1 MDLEEANSILQ
12 FSDEEVASIQR
23 YLGFQH
29 TNINILAD
37 FSPKTYLTLKDTA
50 WAIDE
55 KPEEIVQNIQDFVN
69 LYATMYKE
77 SKHSN
82 IRSMLVRG
90 TSNGRMS
97 SMYDRTSQF
106 LSTSTDESIA
116 KTFTQYGDDALVHIR
131 VGEGVPFLDP
141 TPYRSE
147 NVRDEHEIILAPFCK
162 TRVEKGGTFDGY
174 THYQVTIQKG
184 ELGQKEPEKL
194 ATLYDEI
201 MSGFSQNI
209 KDIKELDR
217 LEAKLESLD
226 RFYKQAQ
233 GDQEEQKYIREEKRK
248 TQEEYDRLVRSTY
261 GFKHKL
267 QDLLQGLCKQ
277 KEMEIDQAHEVIN
290 EDRERRKA
298 EREAREAEELA
309 RKEVAEKEEA
319 KQKLVSELSTKL
331 TQTPQNASGLEEALL
346 KTYDDFVH
354 TDAKARELTEAL
366 GIEWTKTIKNTT
378 AKQLIEQ
385 IQANLQETVSRIDG
399 VTVDANTTLE
409 DAQKTAS
416 EVLAKLEG
424 VSYGLEI
431 AKSFPELVSL
441 NKRQIEDEIK
451 KLTYDRVQAV
461 LQEAR
466 IQKYTAEKEMI
477 QGESVGFLGRLFGKE
492 QLKEKRLENMDLKIK
507 LAQRSTA
514 PEKDT
519 YSIRQM
525 LVDMHI
531 CANTE
536 LGGKFTPE
544 MQEIYQA
551 IMNTYG
557 AKNKDRLSE
566 RNIRQLVS
574 ERQRKTSNQTTAEL
588 PVVQGNRPRIFG
600 KTKAQ
605 TNMVELENQGL
616 KQKLL
621 RLRTSNSLRTGR
633 VQQSP
638 EADAISLLE
647 QRLKGIAVNTQDKD
661 RQVDLETTF
670 DLWK

>member
-1 MDLEEANSILQ
+1 MDLKKANFILQ
-12 FSDEEVASIQR
+12 ISNEEIASIQR

-50 WAIDE
+50 WSVDE
-55 KPEEIVQNIQDFVN
+55 KPEEIAQNIQDFVN
-69 LYATMYKE
+69 LYSAMYKE
-77 SKHSN
+77 SKQSNVHST
-82 IRSMLVRG
+82 LVRG
-90 TSNGRMS
+90 TSNERMR
-97 SMYDRTSQF
+97 SMQGSTSQF
-106 LSTSTDESIA
+106 LSTTTDENIA
-116 KTFTQYGDDALVHIR
+116 KTFTEYGDDALAHIR

-147 NVRDEHEIILAPFCK
+147 NVRDEHEIILAPFCQADVK
-162 TRVEKGGTFDGY
+162 ILDAYNGY
-174 THYQVTIQKG
+174 TYYEMTVKKTVLEK
-184 ELGQKEPEKL
+184 KEPEEL

-209 KDIKELDR
+209 KDIKELNH
-217 LEAKLESLD
+217 LEFKLESLD
-226 RFYKQAQ
+226 RAYTQAR
-233 GDQEEQKYIREEKRK
+233 GDQKEQAYIIEESKKVKRE
-248 TQEEYDRLVRSTY
+248 QERLKASTS
-261 GFKHKL
+261 GFREKL
-267 QDLLQGLCKQ
+267 QTLLQGLCKQ
-277 KEMEIDQAHEVIN
+277 KEMEIDQAHEVIK

-298 EREAREAEELA
+298 EREARETEELA
-309 RKEVAEKEEA
+309 RKEAAEKEEA
-319 KQKLVSELSTKL
+319 RQKLVSELSTKL
-331 TQTPQNASGLEEALL
+331 AQTPQNASGLEEALL

-354 TDAKARELTEAL
+354 TDAKAKELTEAL

-378 AKQLIEQ
+378 AKQFIEQ
-385 IQANLQETVSRIDG
+385 IQANLQEAVSRIDG
-399 VTVDANTTLE
+399 VTVDANTALE

-416 EVLAKLEG
+416 EVLAKLDG

-466 IQKYTAEKEMI
+466 IQKYTAEKERI

-492 QLKEKRLENMDLKIK
+492 QLREKRLENMDLKIK
-507 LAQRSTA
+507 LVQRSIA
-514 PEKDT
+514 PERDT

-525 LVDMHI
+525 LVEMHI

-566 RNIRQLVS
+566 RNIKQLVS
-574 ERQRKTSNQTTAEL
+574 ERQRQASNQTTAEL

-600 KTKAQ
+600 KTKAE

-621 RLRTSNSLRTGR
+621 RLRTSNSLKTGR